1 MIEKKKQ
8 QQQKKKTPKLGP
20 IIIQTFLSKLE

>member
-1 MIEKKKQ
+1 MIEKKNNNN
-8 QQQKKKTPKLGP
+8 KKKTPKLGP

>member
-1 MIEKKKQ
+1 MIEKKKNNK
-8 QQQKKKTPKLGP
+8 KKKTPRLGP